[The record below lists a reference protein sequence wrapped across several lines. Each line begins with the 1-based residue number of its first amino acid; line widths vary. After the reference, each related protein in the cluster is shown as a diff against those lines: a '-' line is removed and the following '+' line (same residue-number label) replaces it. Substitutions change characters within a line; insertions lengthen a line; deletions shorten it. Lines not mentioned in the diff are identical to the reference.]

1 MMSDSSGG
9 GLSDLDDIHDLEM
22 IMQQVQA
29 EQEQEE
35 EVERVRHRNY
45 IYRERLDA
53 EERLMADYLGPNPKY
68 PKYYFWKRY
77 RMSHKLFLEIVLGF
91 SVIMKCTCAIGQL
104 AYGVTPDS
112 LDEYLQMALIVCT
125 GNEEIAQ
132 KHDMGNL
139 LEVIKTGANNDLTVL
154 NNSPLFDDL
163 LDGISPVAPFECNG
177 TFEIGCYLA
186 VDIYPQWSSFVKSL
200 TFANS
205 EKNALFKRK
214 QESARND
221 VERAFGVLQGRVHL
235 GDFSRIIVG
244 FYSINGLKSG
254 KVEVHDN
261 AVVGSQSILLPGSV
275 VNNDVILGVL
285 LVAPIH
291 SVIKRGGV
299 YMVKSR
305 YSHRIGVNGKGVLN
319 IYDDIKGLP
328 NHKIFHL
335 GTRFKSYLEIFTPIP
350 SLLSDVAGQDHMPVA
365 LKMKWKLLCS

>member
-1 MMSDSSGG
+1 MTDF
-9 GLSDLDDIHDLEM
+9 DDIKDMEM
-22 IMQQVQA
+22 IMQQLRY
-29 EQEQEE
+29 EQEQEAE
-35 EVERVRHRNY
+35 SSHRRNY
-45 IYRERLDA
+45 IYREREEA
-53 EERLMADYLGPNPKY
+53 EERLMAYYFGAHPKY
-68 PKYYFWKRY
+68 PSYYFRKRY
-77 RMSHKLFLEIVLGF
+77 RMNRKLFLEIVAGF

-112 LDEYLQMALIVCT
+112 LDEYLQM
-125 GNEEIAQ
+125 G
-132 KHDMGNL
+132 
-139 LEVIKTGANNDLTVL
+139 
-154 NNSPLFDDL
+154 
-163 LDGISPVAPFECNG
+163 
-177 TFEIGCYLA
+177 
-186 VDIYPQWSSFVKSL
+186 
-200 TFANS
+200 
-205 EKNALFKRK
+205 
-214 QESARND
+214 
-221 VERAFGVLQGRVHL
+221 VHL

-335 GTRFKSYLEIFTPIP
+335 GTRYSVIVRHSNGLRSYDDARLNARGAVRM
-350 SLLSDVAGQDHMPVA
+350 LS
-365 LKMKWKLLCS
+365 KET

>member
-1 MMSDSSGG
+1 M
-9 GLSDLDDIHDLEM
+9 
-22 IMQQVQA
+22 
-29 EQEQEE
+29 
-35 EVERVRHRNY
+35 
-45 IYRERLDA
+45 
-53 EERLMADYLGPNPKY
+53 
-68 PKYYFWKRY
+68 
-77 RMSHKLFLEIVLGF
+77 
-91 SVIMKCTCAIGQL
+91 
-104 AYGVTPDS
+104 
-112 LDEYLQMALIVCT
+112 
-125 GNEEIAQ
+125 
-132 KHDMGNL
+132 
-139 LEVIKTGANNDLTVL
+139 
-154 NNSPLFDDL
+154 
-163 LDGISPVAPFECNG
+163 ECKE
-177 TFEIGCYLA
+177 TESEL
-186 VDIYPQWSSFVKSL
+186 FVKSGNGNGESD
-200 TFANS
+200 FNS
-205 EKNALFKRK
+205 LSILLILSKRR
-214 QESARND
+214 RNLSRIKEYQVVVVD
-221 VERAFGVLQGRVHL
+221 EQQSLENDGGMRRLISLGPGVHL

-335 GTRFKSYLEIFTPIP
+335 CTRFKSYLEIFTPIP